1 MFSLLK
7 RAIKVEK
14 HMSHTNPR
22 MTIVRYVY
30 YMFMN
35 KSTLLLWAVIIHFML
50 PLSANAQLVG
60 RWTAMGDMD
69 YKPKAIIEI
78 YESGGKLEGRVE
90 KVLPAAAFT
99 ICEKCDGDLKN
110 KPITGM
116 VILTDLEKTDNGGK
130 DGKILDPGSGN
141 TYSCYLELESPDKLK
156 LRGYLGLP
164 ALGRTQY
171 WFRIKED

>member
-1 MFSLLK
+1 MPG
-7 RAIKVEK
+7 V
-14 HMSHTNPR
+14 
-22 MTIVRYVY
+22 TIVRYVY
-30 YMFMN
+30 YLLMN
-35 KSTLLLWAVIIHFML
+35 KSMFLLLAVIIYFLL
-50 PLSANAQLVG
+50 PLSTNAQLVG

-78 YESGGKLEGRVE
+78 YETGGKFEGRVE
-90 KVLPAAAFT
+90 KVLPAAAYT

-110 KPITGM
+110 KPIAGM
-116 VILTDLEKTDNGGK
+116 VILTDLEKTENGGK

-156 LRGYLGLP
+156 LRGYLGMP

>member
-1 MFSLLK
+1 MK
-7 RAIKVEK
+7 
-14 HMSHTNPR
+14 
-22 MTIVRYVY
+22 
-30 YMFMN
+30 
-35 KSTLLLWAVIIHFML
+35 KSIFLLLAVVIHFLL
-50 PLSANAQLVG
+50 PASVGAQLVG

-78 YESGGKLEGRVE
+78 YESNGKFQGRVE

-99 ICEKCDGDLKN
+99 ICEKCDGDLKD

-116 VILTDLEKTDNGGK
+116 VILTNLTKTENGGK

>member
-1 MFSLLK
+1 MKKMMIYTKF
-7 RAIKVEK
+7 
-14 HMSHTNPR
+14 HT
-22 MTIVRYVY
+22 IAVRYLY
-30 YMFMN
+30 FKPMN
-35 KSTLLLWAVIIHFML
+35 KLMILLLAVLPHCML
-50 PLSANAQLVG
+50 PGTASAQLVG

-78 YESGGKLEGRVE
+78 YEANGKLQGRVE
-90 KVLPAAAFT
+90 KVLPDAAYT

-110 KPITGM
+110 KPIAGM
-116 VILTDLEKTDNGGK
+116 VILTDLSKTDTGGK

-141 TYSCYLELESPDKLK
+141 TYSCYMELESPDKLK

-171 WFRIKED
+171 WFRIKEE

>member
-1 MFSLLK
+1 
-7 RAIKVEK
+7 
-14 HMSHTNPR
+14 
-22 MTIVRYVY
+22 MTKFFI
-30 YMFMN
+30 
-35 KSTLLLWAVIIHFML
+35 LLLAVVIHFLL
-50 PLSANAQLVG
+50 PSSVDAQLVG

-78 YESGGKLEGRVE
+78 YESNGKLQGRVE
-90 KVLPAAAFT
+90 KVLPDAAFT
-99 ICEKCDGDLKN
+99 FCEKCDGDLKD

-116 VILTDLEKTDNGGK
+116 VILTDLTKTENGGK

-171 WFRIKED
+171 WFRIKEE

>member
-1 MFSLLK
+1 
-7 RAIKVEK
+7 
-14 HMSHTNPR
+14 
-22 MTIVRYVY
+22 
-30 YMFMN
+30 MN
-35 KSTLLLWAVIIHFML
+35 KLIILLSAIHFIL
-50 PLSANAQLVG
+50 PFSTTAQLVG

-78 YESGGKLEGRVE
+78 YESNGKFQGRVE

-116 VILTDLEKTDNGGK
+116 VILTNLTKTETGGK

-141 TYSCYLELESPDKLK
+141 TYSCNIELESPDKLK

-164 ALGRTQY
+164 AFGRTQY